1 VGGSCQNRL
10 FALLC
15 FVLSA
20 NLGLGGPFR
29 LYGENEA
36 IGAAILTKQL
46 GPNTTAV
53 SEAEEEIYS
62 ELVKLND
69 GFERFDGYVA
79 FAKIENGSS
88 V

>member
-1 VGGSCQNRL
+1 M
-10 FALLC
+10 
-15 FVLSA
+15 
-20 NLGLGGPFR
+20 
-29 LYGENEA
+29 
-36 IGAAILTKQL
+36 GAAILTKQL

-69 GFERFDGYVA
+69 GFEQFDGYVA